1 MKSASRRIGRVAAVV
16 LGSGILSSSAV
27 LLGSVGTAAADPI
40 PGCTAGD
47 VTAVMTGV
55 SASMTAYLF
64 THPDVNDFF
73 TSLQGLKKADAKQQT
88 QDYLS
93 ANPQVRDEI
102 TAIRQPGVDLR
113 NRCNIPLK
121 AEIAGVI

>member
-1 MKSASRRIGRVAAVV
+1 MKSASRRIGRVAAVI
-16 LGSGILSSSAV
+16 LGSGAA
-27 LLGSVGTAAADPI
+27 LLGTAGTAAADPI

-55 SASMTAYLF
+55 SASMTTYLF

-73 TSLQGLKKADAKQQT
+73 TSLQGLSKSDAKQQT
-88 QDYLS
+88 QDYLT

-102 TAIRQPGVDLR
+102 GAIRQPGVDLR

>member
-1 MKSASRRIGRVAAVV
+1 MKSASRSLGHTVAVV
-16 LGSGILSSSAV
+16 LATGGVFL
-27 LLGSVGTAAADPI
+27 GTAGIAGADPI

-64 THPDVNDFF
+64 THPDVNDFMS
-73 TSLQGLKKADAKQQT
+73 SLQGLSKSDAKKRT
-88 QDYLS
+88 QDYLA
-93 ANPQVRDEI
+93 ANPQVRDELS
-102 TAIRQPGVDLR
+102 AIRQPGVDLR

-121 AEIAGVI
+121 AEIASVI

>member
-1 MKSASRRIGRVAAVV
+1 MKSSTRSVRRVAATV
-16 LGSGILSSSAV
+16 LATGGV
-27 LLGSVGTAAADPI
+27 LLGSAGTAAADPI

-55 SASMTAYLF
+55 SAGMTTYLF
-64 THPDVNDFF
+64 THPDVNDFL
-73 TSLQGLKKADAKQQT
+73 TSLQGLSKSDAKQKT
-88 QDYLS
+88 KAYLD
-93 ANPQVRDEI
+93 ANPQVRDEL

-121 AEIAGVI
+121 AEIASVI

>member
-1 MKSASRRIGRVAAVV
+1 MKSANRSLGRAAAV
-16 LGSGILSSSAV
+16 ILATGGV
-27 LLGSVGTAAADPI
+27 LLGATGTAAADPI

-47 VTAVMTGV
+47 VTAVMMGV
-55 SASMTAYLF
+55 SASMTTYLF

-73 TSLQGLKKADAKQQT
+73 TSLQGLSKSDAKQQT
-88 QDYLS
+88 QAYLA
-93 ANPQVRDEI
+93 ANPQVRDEL

>member
-1 MKSASRRIGRVAAVV
+1 MTSARRFLGRLVGRTVAVGLVTGGIA
-16 LGSGILSSSAV
+16 LGV
-27 LLGSVGTAAADPI
+27 TTAANADPI

-55 SASMTAYLF
+55 SASMTTYLF
-64 THPDVNDFF
+64 THPDVNDFL
-73 TSLQGLKKADAKQQT
+73 TGLQGLSKADAKQRT
-88 QDYLS
+88 QAYL
-93 ANPQVRDEI
+93 ADNPQVRDELA
-102 TAIRQPGVDLR
+102 AIRQPGVDLR

>member
-1 MKSASRRIGRVAAVV
+1 MKPATRYFGRFSAVV
-16 LGSGILSSSAV
+16 LTAGAV
-27 LLGSVGTAAADPI
+27 LAGGAGTAGADPV

-55 SASMTAYLF
+55 SASMTTYLF
-64 THPDVNDFF
+64 THPDVNDFMS
-73 TSLQGLKKADAKQQT
+73 SLQGLSKSDAKQRT
-88 QDYLS
+88 KDYLA
-93 ANPQVRDEI
+93 ANPQVRDEL

-121 AEIAGVI
+121 AEIASVI

>member
-1 MKSASRRIGRVAAVV
+1 MKSASRRIAHAT
-16 LGSGILSSSAV
+16 AV
-27 LLGSVGTAAADPI
+27 LLGSGAVLVGTAGTAGADPI

-73 TSLQGLKKADAKQQT
+73 TSLQGLKKSDAKQQT
-88 QDYLS
+88 QDYLA

-102 TAIRQPGVDLR
+102 SAIRQPGVDLR

>member
-1 MKSASRRIGRVAAVV
+1 MKPATRYFGRFSAVV
-16 LGSGILSSSAV
+16 LTTGAV
-27 LLGSVGTAAADPI
+27 LVGAAGTAGADPI

-55 SASMTAYLF
+55 SASMTTYLF
-64 THPDVNDFF
+64 THPDVNDFMS
-73 TSLQGLKKADAKQQT
+73 SLQGLSKSDAKQRT
-88 QDYLS
+88 QAYLS
-93 ANPQVRDEI
+93 ANPQVRDEL

-121 AEIAGVI
+121 AEIASVI

>member
-1 MKSASRRIGRVAAVV
+1 MKSASRRIGRVAAVL
-16 LGSGILSSSAV
+16 LGSGAV
-27 LLGSVGTAAADPI
+27 LLGTAGTGAADPI

-55 SASMTAYLF
+55 AASMTTYLF
-64 THPDVNDFF
+64 THPDVNDFL

-88 QDYLS
+88 QDYLA

-102 TAIRQPGVDLR
+102 NAIRQPGVDLR

>member
-1 MKSASRRIGRVAAVV
+1 MKPVSRSLVRAAAVILATGGAF
-16 LGSGILSSSAV
+16 LGT
-27 LLGSVGTAAADPI
+27 VGTAAADPI

-55 SASMTAYLF
+55 SAGMTTYLF
-64 THPDVNDFF
+64 THPDVNDFL
-73 TSLQGLKKADAKQQT
+73 TSLQGLAKSDAKKKT
-88 QDYLS
+88 QDYLN
-93 ANPQVRDEI
+93 ANPQVRDEL

-121 AEIAGVI
+121 AEIASVI

>member
-1 MKSASRRIGRVAAVV
+1 MKSATRSLVHAAVAV
-16 LGSGILSSSAV
+16 AGSGGLFFGTA
-27 LLGSVGTAAADPI
+27 GTAAADPI
-40 PGCTAGD
+40 PGCSAGD

-55 SASMTAYLF
+55 SASMTTYLF

-73 TSLQGLKKADAKQQT
+73 TGLQGLSKSAAKQQT
-88 QDYLS
+88 HDYLA
-93 ANPQVRDEI
+93 ANPQVRDEL

-121 AEIAGVI
+121 ADIAGVI